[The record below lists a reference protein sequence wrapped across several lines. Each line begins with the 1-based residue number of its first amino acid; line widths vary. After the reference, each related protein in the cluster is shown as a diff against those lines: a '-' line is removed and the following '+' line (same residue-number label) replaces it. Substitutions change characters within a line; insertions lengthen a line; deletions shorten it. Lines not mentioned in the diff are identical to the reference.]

1 MATKAHQIKKPGDS
15 ERIFRALADTTRQR
29 IVQLLLA
36 EELSVTELIEILR
49 QPQSTISRHLKSL
62 RSAGLV
68 LDRRDGATSYYR
80 VHSATEDDNSLT
92 PLLMN
97 WFANS
102 PLSTTLRDRL
112 QHVLS
117 DRRGG
122 TGSFFDRLGRKWDE
136 LRAAAF
142 GDAFALEAM
151 LSLLPTEWTVAD
163 LGTGTGFLL
172 PTLADNF
179 QNVIAV
185 EPAATMLEC
194 ARQRV
199 SEHGAAN
206 VTFHQGD
213 LNRLPIQD
221 NTADLAIACLV
232 LHHVEKPA
240 DALAEIHRVVRPGGR
255 LLLIEQQSHENQ
267 SFYETMQDL
276 WWGFEPDDLA
286 SQVKRAG
293 FNSVHHRRL
302 ASAER
307 ESRTL
312 EAPRLFMVS
321 GTKEK

>member
-1 MATKAHQIKKPGDS
+1 MASKTPSTSKPGDS
-15 ERIFRALADTTRQR
+15 ERIFRALADATRQR

-36 EELSVTELIEILR
+36 EELSVTELVEILR

-62 RSAGLV
+62 RSAALV

-80 VHSATEDDNSLT
+80 VHSVEDQGNALT

-97 WFANS
+97 WFATS

-112 QHVLS
+112 QRVLA

-151 LSLLPTEWTVAD
+151 LSLLPAEWTVAD
-163 LGTGTGFLL
+163 IGTGTGFLL

-179 QNVIAV
+179 RNVIAV

-199 SEHGAAN
+199 ADHGAAN

-221 NTADLAIACLV
+221 STADLAIACLV

-255 LLLIEQQSHENQ
+255 VLLIEQQSHENQ

-286 SQVKRAG
+286 SQVNRAG
-293 FNSVHHRRL
+293 FANVHHRRL

-307 ESRTL
+307 ESRTM
-312 EAPRLFMVS
+312 EAPRLFMVT
-321 GTKEK
+321 GAKVK